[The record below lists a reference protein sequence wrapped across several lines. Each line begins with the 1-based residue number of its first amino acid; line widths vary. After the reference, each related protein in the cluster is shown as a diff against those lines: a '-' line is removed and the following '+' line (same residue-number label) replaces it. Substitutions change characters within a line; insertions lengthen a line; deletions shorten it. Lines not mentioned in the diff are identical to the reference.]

1 MDIDDEHPRKQLW
14 TAVFFGAMMLTFA
27 ILYLAHACQ
36 SPRYAIA
43 PSAAGYCIK
52 IDVRTGDIWSVVH
65 DDTGAVNLQPGFV
78 SVPTVTSTR

>member
-1 MDIDDEHPRKQLW
+1 MNSEPQQKQLW
-14 TAVFFGAMMLTFA
+14 AAVFFGALLLTTA

-65 DDTGAVNLQPGFV
+65 DDSGEVNLLPGFV
-78 SVPTVTSTR
+78 SAAVGGSR